1 MKDKTIMPKYKQAA
15 FDVSRLRGL
24 TNQQIVCRVFE
35 ARNVLDVFIR
45 RLSLSWHFEEGNERL
60 TFGVELIS
68 DGDFELSLD
77 WQIKYY
83 RPKSEE
89 KANFY
94 QGTFKIS
101 LKGGELSTHL
111 DPSIPEIITR
121 TSLQDSSSSG
131 LIDRLRGKATN
142 NWPLAMSDALLA
154 KLQGAWDRFLTA
166 LDPAPWH
173 DELHSDI
180 DADLY

>member
-1 MKDKTIMPKYKQAA
+1 MPEYKPAV

-24 TNQQIVCRVFE
+24 TSQQIVCRVFE
-35 ARNVLDVFIR
+35 SRHSLDAFIP
-45 RLSLSWHFEEGNERL
+45 RLSLSWDFEEGDERL
-60 TFGVELIS
+60 TFVVELRS
-68 DGDFELSLD
+68 DGDFELSLH
-77 WQIKYY
+77 WQIEYQ
-83 RPKSEE
+83 PEPESEE

-101 LKGGELSTHL
+101 LEGGKLSTDL
-111 DPSIPEIITR
+111 IPSVPEIVTR
-121 TSLQDSSSSG
+121 TPRQGSSSR
-131 LIDRLRGKATN
+131 LIARLRGKGTN

-166 LDPAPWH
+166 LDPAPPH

-180 DADLY
+180 DTDY